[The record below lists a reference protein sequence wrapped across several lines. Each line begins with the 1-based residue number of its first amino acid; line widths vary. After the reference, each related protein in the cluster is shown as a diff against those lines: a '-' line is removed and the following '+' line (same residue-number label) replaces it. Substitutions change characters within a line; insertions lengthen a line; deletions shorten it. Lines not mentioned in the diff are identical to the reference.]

1 MTEFGC
7 GGYAVGVGTN
17 HALFDG
23 TANFNF
29 ISAWASNTAAH
40 REGRQPELV
49 EPVHERGRLLI
60 DHGQTH
66 KNSTSRTKLAQIMPT
81 GVLAFDH
88 LYQLI
93 KQALSLQELE
103 RKLGVYKISNG
114 GEEEEFVLRTFT
126 IIKEMVEE
134 LKSKVTS
141 SSCTSFEVVAA
152 HLWKV

>member
-23 TANFNF
+23 SANFNF
-29 ISAWASNTAAH
+29 ISAWASNTAAS
-40 REGRQPELV
+40 RGERQPDLV

-66 KNSTSRTKLAQIMPT
+66 KNSTSPTKLAQIMTT

-93 KQALSLQELE
+93 KQAVSLQEVE
-103 RKLGVYKISNG
+103 RKLGAYKISRG
-114 GEEEEFVLRTFT
+114 GEEEEFILRTFT
-126 IIKEMVEE
+126 MSKDMVDK

-141 SSCTSFEVVAA
+141 RSCSSFEVVAA

>member
-1 MTEFGC
+1 M
-7 GGYAVGVGTN
+7 
-17 HALFDG
+17 
-23 TANFNF
+23 
-29 ISAWASNTAAH
+29 
-40 REGRQPELV
+40 
-49 EPVHERGRLLI
+49 
-60 DHGQTH
+60 
-66 KNSTSRTKLAQIMPT
+66 
-81 GVLAFDH
+81 
-88 LYQLI
+88 LI